1 MFESIELEKW
11 ATPLESAIRGTI
23 RIGVCSSLSS
33 GMSTT
38 YDSVSATTTVIETV
52 GGVTRVRT
60 TQPITFE
67 LPIGAT
73 PNIIDFVKTG
83 DEDSI
88 LRIGYVN
95 TQDFTTLPGAITI
108 AELTFP
114 IELEVI

>member
-11 ATPLESAIRGTI
+11 AMPLESAITGTI
-23 RIGVCSSLSS
+23 RIGICSTLSS
-33 GMSTT
+33 GMTTT

-60 TQPITFE
+60 TQAITFE
-67 LPIGAT
+67 IPSGAT
-73 PNIIDFVKTG
+73 PNIIDFVTVG

-88 LRIGYVN
+88 LRIEYVN
-95 TQDFTTLPGAITI
+95 TQDFTILPGAITI